1 MTWSRFRSPGW
12 ALCSLVSMYSLA
24 GPSFSP
30 VSCNVNNNLICA
42 DVSSCRCCD
51 MFPIFLVPDTE
62 LFPLQLHLRL
72 LQNVSHYDWIA
83 AYQCINSKNNFLR
96 ADKSVLIPSL
106 CPDLRQLLR
115 DFRSEMSLIYI
126 CGKSP
131 WKRLDHWINY
141 SQSIA
146 LWKCG
151 RWWICG
157 LCVAVL
163 WCDHGF
169 VSVIDMNIFQS
180 FKSQTT
186 VQPPSNINSFVS
198 GTMCLLR
205 FSLF

>member
-1 MTWSRFRSPGW
+1 
-12 ALCSLVSMYSLA
+12 MYSLA

-42 DVSSCRCCD
+42 DVSPCRCCD

-83 AYQCINSKNNFLR
+83 VYQCINSKNNFLR

-115 DFRSEMSLIYI
+115 DWRSEMCLINI

-180 FKSQTT
+180 FKWL
-186 VQPPSNINSFVS
+186 F
-198 GTMCLLR
+198 LH
-205 FSLF
+205 SLQLETDY